1 MRPQR
6 TPIKSKAKKP
16 SKQDTDI
23 SDDETQF
30 QSPELNDGTDY
41 GLEFTT
47 SHISPLRHPS
57 STLRKAD
64 KNPQHDA
71 ATSNSDADED
81 YSSPAHSNQQILR
94 RSPRK
99 SHGRGQNDPESSYD
113 EDQENQT
120 PSNTP
125 TNRPTNKRKSTNFP
139 PPRHHAKSVPQS
151 SQITN
156 NEPDDD
162 EDDMEESSYFEE
174 TQQSPKPSVKQSNQR
189 KSIAMNRKRKQ
200 SRPERRDIK
209 MNREIIRLRN
219 ITETFLIPRLPFSRL
234 VRELLL
240 QQNSDVHM
248 VTMGALEALQTA
260 SEMYLTQRFEDAY
273 LMTKFRGRVT
283 LEVRDLAVVAYFC
296 KSYGGI

>member
-23 SDDETQF
+23 SDETQF

-81 YSSPAHSNQQILR
+81 YSPPAHSNQQILR
-94 RSPRK
+94 
-99 SHGRGQNDPESSYD
+99 
-113 EDQENQT
+113 
-120 PSNTP
+120 
-125 TNRPTNKRKSTNFP
+125 
-139 PPRHHAKSVPQS
+139 
-151 SQITN
+151 
-156 NEPDDD
+156 
-162 EDDMEESSYFEE
+162 SYFEE
-174 TQQSPKPSVKQSNQR
+174 TQQSSKPSVKQSNQR

-219 ITETFLIPRLPFSRL
+219 ITESFLIPRLPFSRL

-248 VTMGALEALQTA
+248 VTLGALEALQTA